1 MKVPP
6 TTRGA
11 STRHQGVRLMD
22 IEGTVFQVDTVTSAA
37 AVELRHLDNLWIQV
51 SGTRCNIECR
61 HCFNSSGPRE
71 TSFGLMTLDAVSQAI
86 AAAAARG
93 VREIYFTGGEPFLHP
108 QLLEMVA
115 CALTVAPTTVL
126 TNGMLISDRIAD
138 TLAALAVEM
147 RYSLEVRVSLDG
159 YTEEMNDAIRGRGV
173 FQLALAGAVR
183 LARRN
188 LLPLI
193 TIVRTWEDADE
204 LAVLAGF
211 ARVLSDAGCDR
222 PRLKILPALPLG
234 RELTRVAGLQQDA
247 CVTTAMLDG
256 FDRDLLMCSNS
267 RLVTDRGVW
276 VCPLLVDQPDARLG
290 TTLEDAASAY
300 QLQQQ
305 TCVTCWR
312 YGAICGNVSA
322 RIEGPDSAAA
332 PEAR

>member
-1 MKVPP
+1 M
-6 TTRGA
+6 T
-11 STRHQGVRLMD
+11 
-22 IEGTVFQVDTVTSAA
+22 AA

-51 SGTRCNIECR
+51 TGTRCNIECR

-71 TSFGLMTLDAVSQAI
+71 TSFALMTSDAVTQAI
-86 AAAAARG
+86 ETAAGRG

-108 QLLEMVA
+108 QLLEMIA
-115 CALTVAPTTVL
+115 YALTVAPTTVL

-138 TLAALAVEM
+138 TLAALAVEA

-173 FQLALAGAVR
+173 FRPALDGAVR

-193 TIVRTWEDADE
+193 TIVRTWNDDDE
-204 LAVLAGF
+204 AATLAAF

-222 PRLKILPALPLG
+222 PRLKVLPALPLG
-234 RELTRVAGLQQDA
+234 RELTRVAGLQRDE
-247 CVTTAMLDG
+247 CVTTAMLEG

-290 TTLEDAASAY
+290 TTLDDAASSY
-300 QLQQQ
+300 ELRHQ

-312 YGAICGNVSA
+312 YGTICGNVSA
-322 RIEGPDSAAA
+322 LIEGRDITAA

>member
-1 MKVPP
+1 
-6 TTRGA
+6 
-11 STRHQGVRLMD
+11 
-22 IEGTVFQVDTVTSAA
+22 VDTVTSAA

-61 HCFNSSGPRE
+61 HCFNNSGPRA
-71 TSFGLMTLDAVSQAI
+71 TTFGHMTWEAVNGAI

-93 VREIYFTGGEPFLHP
+93 VREIYFTGGEPFLHA
-108 QLLEMVA
+108 QLLDMIA
-115 CALTVAPTTVL
+115 CALAVAPTTVL
-126 TNGMLISDRIAD
+126 TNGMLISDRTADRLAGLAIA
-138 TLAALAVEM
+138 A

-173 FQLALAGAVR
+173 FRVALAGAVR

-193 TIVRTWEDADE
+193 TIVRTWDDADE
-204 LAVLAGF
+204 LATLDEF
-211 ARVLSDAGCDR
+211 ARVLKDAGCDR
-222 PRLKILPALPLG
+222 PRIKVLPALPLG
-234 RELTRVAGLQQDA
+234 RELTRIDGLQRDE

-276 VCPLLVDQPDARLG
+276 VCPLLVEQRDARLG
-290 TTLEDAASAY
+290 TTLDDAGSAY
-300 QLQQQ
+300 ELRHQ

-312 YGAICGNVSA
+312 YGTICGNVSA
-322 RIEGPDSAAA
+322 RVEGPDIAAA
-332 PEAR
+332 PEAP

>member
-1 MKVPP
+1 M
-6 TTRGA
+6 
-11 STRHQGVRLMD
+11 
-22 IEGTVFQVDTVTSAA
+22 SAA

-61 HCFNSSGPRE
+61 HCFNNSGPRE
-71 TSFGLMTLDAVSQAI
+71 TAFGFMTSDTVSRAI
-86 AAAAARG
+86 ASASARG

-138 TLAALAVEM
+138 TLAALAIEA

-159 YTEEMNDAIRGRGV
+159 YTEEMNDAIRGHGV
-173 FQLALAGAVR
+173 FRLALAGAVR

-193 TIVRTWEDADE
+193 TIVRTWVDQDE
-204 LAVLAGF
+204 LATLAAF
-211 ARVLSDAGCDR
+211 TRVLKDAGCDR
-222 PRLKILPALPLG
+222 PRIKVLPALPLG
-234 RELTRVAGLQQDA
+234 RELTRVAGLQRDD
-247 CVTTAMLDG
+247 CVTSAMLED

-276 VCPLLVDQPDARLG
+276 VCPLLVEEPDARLG
-290 TTLEDAASAY
+290 TTLDEAASSY
-300 QLQQQ
+300 ELQHQ

-312 YGAICGNVSA
+312 YGTICGNLSA
-322 RIEGPDSAAA
+322 LIEGPDIAAA
-332 PEAR
+332 REVR

>member
-1 MKVPP
+1 VN
-6 TTRGA
+6 
-11 STRHQGVRLMD
+11 
-22 IEGTVFQVDTVTSAA
+22 TVTSAA

-61 HCFNSSGPRE
+61 HCFNNSGPRE
-71 TSFGLMTLDAVSQAI
+71 TTFGLMTLEAVKLAV

-93 VREIYFTGGEPFLHP
+93 VREIYFTGGEPFLNA
-108 QLLEMVA
+108 QSLEMA
-115 CALTVAPTTVL
+115 AYALTVAPTTVL

-138 TLAALAVEM
+138 TLAHLAIAA

-159 YTEEMNDAIRGRGV
+159 YTEQMNDAIRGRGV
-173 FQLALAGAVR
+173 FRLALAGAVR

-188 LLPLI
+188 LLPII
-193 TIVRTWEDADE
+193 TIVRTWDDADE
-204 LAVLAGF
+204 LAMLAGF
-211 ARVLSDAGCDR
+211 TRVLRDAGCHR
-222 PRLKILPALPLG
+222 PRIKVLPALPLG
-234 RELTRVAGLQQDA
+234 RELTRIAGLQRDE

-276 VCPLLVDQPDARLG
+276 VCPLLVEQQDAQLG
-290 TTLEDAASAY
+290 TTLDDAGSSY
-300 QLQQQ
+300 ELRHQ

-312 YGAICGNVSA
+312 YGTICGNVSA
-322 RIEGPDSAAA
+322 HIEGPDIMPK

>member
-1 MKVPP
+1 MEKV
-6 TTRGA
+6 
-11 STRHQGVRLMD
+11 M
-22 IEGTVFQVDTVTSAA
+22 SAA

-61 HCFNSSGPRE
+61 HCFNNSGPRE
-71 TSFGLMTLDAVSQAI
+71 TAFGFMTSDTVSRAI
-86 AAAAARG
+86 ASASARG

-138 TLAALAVEM
+138 SLAALAIEA

-159 YTEEMNDAIRGRGV
+159 YTEEMNDAIRGHGV
-173 FQLALAGAVR
+173 FRLALAGAVR

-193 TIVRTWEDADE
+193 TIVRTWVDQDE
-204 LAVLAGF
+204 LATLAAF
-211 ARVLSDAGCDR
+211 TRVLKDAGCDR
-222 PRLKILPALPLG
+222 PRIKVLPALPLG
-234 RELTRVAGLQQDA
+234 RELTRVAGLQRDE
-247 CVTTAMLDG
+247 CVTTAMLED

-276 VCPLLVDQPDARLG
+276 VCPLLVEEPDARLG
-290 TTLEDAASAY
+290 TTLDEAASSY
-300 QLQQQ
+300 ELQHQ

-312 YGAICGNVSA
+312 YGTICGNLSA
-322 RIEGPDSAAA
+322 LIEGPDIAAA
-332 PEAR
+332 REVR

>member
-1 MKVPP
+1 
-6 TTRGA
+6 
-11 STRHQGVRLMD
+11 
-22 IEGTVFQVDTVTSAA
+22 
-37 AVELRHLDNLWIQV
+37 LRHLDNLWIQV

-61 HCFNSSGPRE
+61 HCFNNSGPRE
-71 TSFGLMTLDAVSQAI
+71 TSFGLMTLDEVSRAI

-93 VREIYFTGGEPFLHP
+93 VREIYFTGGEPFLHA

-138 TLAALAVEM
+138 SLAALAIEA

-159 YTEEMNDAIRGRGV
+159 YTEQMNDAIRGPGV
-173 FQLALAGAVR
+173 FRLALAGAVR

-193 TIVRTWEDADE
+193 TIVRTWDDDE
-204 LAVLAGF
+204 LATLAAF

-222 PRLKILPALPLG
+222 PRIKVLPALPLG
-234 RELTRVAGLQQDA
+234 RELTRVAGLQRDE
-247 CVTTAMLDG
+247 CVTTAMLEG

-276 VCPLLVDQPDARLG
+276 VCPLLVEQPDARLG
-290 TTLEDAASAY
+290 TTLDDAASSY
-300 QLQQQ
+300 ELRHQ

-312 YGAICGNVSA
+312 YGTICGNVSA
-322 RIEGPDSAAA
+322 HIEGPDIAAV

>member
-1 MKVPP
+1 MS
-6 TTRGA
+6 A
-11 STRHQGVRLMD
+11 
-22 IEGTVFQVDTVTSAA
+22 VTSAA

-61 HCFNSSGPRE
+61 HCFNNSGPRQMA
-71 TSFGLMTLDAVSQAI
+71 FGLMTLDAVSRAI
-86 AAAAARG
+86 ADAAARG
-93 VREIYFTGGEPFLHP
+93 VREIYFTGGEPLLHP

-138 TLAALAVEM
+138 TLAALAIEA

-173 FQLALAGAVR
+173 FRLALAGAVR

-193 TIVRTWEDADE
+193 TIVRTWDDDEE
-204 LAVLAGF
+204 LAMLAAL
-211 ARVLSDAGCDR
+211 ARVLREADCDR
-222 PRLKILPALPLG
+222 PRIKVLPALPLG
-234 RELTRVAGLQQDA
+234 RELTRVTGLQRDE
-247 CVTTAMLDG
+247 CVTTAMLEG

-276 VCPLLVDQPDARLG
+276 VCPLLVEQSDAWLG
-290 TTLEDAASAY
+290 TTLDDAASAY
-300 QLQQQ
+300 PLQHQA
-305 TCVTCWR
+305 CVTCWR
-312 YGAICGNVSA
+312 YGTICGNLRA
-322 RIEGPDSAAA
+322 HIEGPDVAAA